1 MKRSAPLLENSYL
14 EREREERERG
24 QERGGGGGGGG
35 EEGRVEGEN
44 K

>member
-14 EREREERERG
+14 EGEREREERERG
-24 QERGGGGGGGG
+24 QERGGGGG
-35 EEGRVEGEN
+35 EEGRVAGEN